1 MKLSCLQEN
10 LNRGLNIVGRAVATR
25 TTLPITNNVL
35 IATDKSRLKLVATNL
50 EMAIS
55 CWIGAKV
62 EEEGTITVPAR
73 LLIEFINSLPSEKV
87 DISLSP
93 KTKTLELKCARFEAR
108 ISGVDAKDFPPIPKV
123 DEGITTKVEV
133 EALRQGIS
141 QVVFAAAIE
150 ESRPVLTGVD
160 TEFDGDLL
168 TLAAADGF
176 RLAVYKLP
184 IATPVSQKTEVIIPA
199 RTLAELNRLIAEQE
213 EAVKITVNPN
223 KSQVLFHL
231 KNIELVSQLV
241 QGTFPQYSQLIPQS
255 YKTKVIVNVA
265 EFLRATKTAAIF
277 ARDGSGIVRLVI
289 APGAKTT
296 PGKITISAR
305 SEEIGDDVGEI
316 DATVEGEESK
326 IAFNGKYLTE
336 VLSVLNEAQ
345 VALETT
351 NPSSPGVIRPV
362 GVDNYLHVIM
372 PCLSSGEVI
381 LRREN
386 MEPYPQHCLICG
398 REITA
403 GIDSH
408 VRYKHKIDYDTYCKY
423 FYDCAGS
430 YGIYTNKQ
438 GMMTWR

>member
-10 LNRGLNIVGRAVATR
+10 LSRGLGVVGRAVATR

-35 IATDKSRLKLVATNL
+35 LATDQSRLKLVATNL

-62 EEEGTITVPAR
+62 EEEGIITVPAR
-73 LLIEFINSLPSEKV
+73 LITEFVNSLPNDNI

-93 KTKTLELKCARFEAR
+93 RTKTLELKCARYEAR

-133 EALRQGIS
+133 EALRHGIS
-141 QVVFAAAIE
+141 QVVFAAASE

-160 TEFDGDLL
+160 AQFDGDLL

-184 IATPVSQKTEVIIPA
+184 LTTPVSEKTEVIIPA
-199 RTLAELNRLIAEQE
+199 RSLAELHRLISDGE
-213 EAVKITVNPN
+213 EVVDITVNPN
-223 KSQVLFHL
+223 KSQALIRL
-231 KNIELVSQLV
+231 KDIELVSQLV
-241 QGTFPQYSQLIPQS
+241 QGAFPQYNQLIPQS
-255 YKTKVIVNVA
+255 YNSRAEVDVA
-265 EFLRATKTAAIF
+265 EFLRAARTASIF

-289 APGAKTT
+289 TAGSELT
-296 PGKITISAR
+296 PGKLTVSAR

-316 DATVEGEESK
+316 DAVVEGEESK
-326 IAFNGKYLTE
+326 IAFNGKYLID
-336 VLSVLNEAQ
+336 VLSVLRESK

-362 GVDNYLHVIM
+362 GVDNYTHVVM
-372 PCLSSGEVI
+372 PMFV
-381 LRREN
+381 
-386 MEPYPQHCLICG
+386 Q
-398 REITA
+398 
-403 GIDSH
+403 
-408 VRYKHKIDYDTYCKY
+408 
-423 FYDCAGS
+423 
-430 YGIYTNKQ
+430 
-438 GMMTWR
+438 W